1 MPNSYTSKMNI
12 PKPGTGDTGWNDEYW
27 AFCDAVDA
35 LADLQSFVVPYTG
48 QAQDE
53 ELFFQR
59 KFDQDV
65 TIKKIEISFRDAP
78 AGSALTIDCT
88 LDGAEQ
94 SKIATLA
101 DGASYQS
108 TTLTPF
114 NVTSAQIFGL
124 KIKSVGSTNP
134 GGELAITVHYQPK
147 AIATI

>member
-1 MPNSYTSKMNI
+1 MPNTYTPNLNL
-12 PKPGTGDTGWNDEYW
+12 PKPGTGDTGWKEE
-27 AFCDAVDA
+27 ADACADMIDA
-35 LADLQSFVVPYTG
+35 LGNLQSFVVPYTG

-65 TIKKIEISFRDAP
+65 TIKKIEISSRDAP
-78 AGSALTIDCT
+78 VGSAITIDCT

-94 SKIATLA
+94 TKIATLA
-101 DGASYQS
+101 AGAAYQS

-114 NVTSAQIFGL
+114 NVTTQLFGL
-124 KIKSVGSTNP
+124 KIKSVGSTSP